1 MKYWRFLCFPLA
13 LAALVGVAFSQTP
26 QTTATTAPPAG
37 SQPSSSS
44 SQAPTFRANSRLVT
58 LEVVARDHH
67 GQPVEALTADDFR
80 IIEQVAP
87 KHDQHPQKIAAFR
100 AVTVTEI
107 AAQDKGKLQ
116 LPAGVYTN
124 LITLDKH
131 PVPPTILL
139 VDGLNT
145 DRTSQ
150 MQVHQQMIKML
161 RSIPND
167 VPVAVFLLGRNL
179 KMIQGF
185 TTDPQLLK
193 AALQKAQT
201 VQTDDS
207 TQVDPQD
214 DPDALSASM
223 EDMPNMPQATLN
235 AVEQFERETYAAQMD
250 QRVIIT
256 LDALRGIARYVAGY
270 PGRKN
275 LLWISSSF
283 PIAIDPDVDLGF
295 AGFRNYQEQMADVTT
310 EFAESKIAIYP
321 MDPAGLQVS
330 SMFQAGTRVRGVGN
344 PQRMGA
350 QLAREDQS
358 RYNREQTMDVLA
370 EETGGIVC
378 VNNNDLGDCVH
389 KAMNDGSSFYEIAYY
404 PDTGNW
410 SGEFHKII
418 VKTNKSGV
426 RLAYRH
432 GYYAQSQPKDPKA
445 ADRLLE
451 DAACRDLLNSTSLPI
466 VAKQYSVG
474 QPGKAQYVM
483 AIDPNMLS
491 FTSQSDGSRQLSL
504 RIGVCT
510 FDKSGK
516 PMRFM
521 QEAVNPKLTDKQYAA
536 VLAQHGYPHSLVLS
550 PGPGIASVRLLVQD
564 VATGQMGSVNVPYTE
579 IVANAAA
586 PATTSAAPSPPA
598 QATH

>member
-26 QTTATTAPPAG
+26 QTTATTAPPAP

-370 EETGGIVC
+370 EETGGMVC

-432 GYYAQSQPKDPKA
+432 GYYAQSQPKDPRA
-445 ADRLLE
+445 TDRLLE

-579 IVANAAA
+579 TVASTAA